1 MKKLIL
7 GTRGSRLALAQS
19 ELMAATLRALH
30 PGLEVELLVI
40 STKGDRV
47 LDVALSAVGDK
58 GLFVKELETALLE
71 QQVDLCVHS
80 CKDLPSQLPA
90 GLVLAAFPERA
101 DPRDVLVVPENAKCK
116 MQNAKAD
123 ADADADAEDGAFS
136 ILHFALEH
144 GAVVGTSSL
153 RRASQLRAV
162 RPDLELRDVRGNVD
176 TRLRKL
182 AAGQYDAL
190 VLAAAGLDRLG
201 LVGAGG
207 RVESDGAAFVAWP
220 IPAALMLPAVAQG
233 TLAIE
238 CRANDASTLALL
250 APLDH
255 AATRVATLAERAFLR
270 RLEGGCQVPI
280 AAYATVDGG
289 HRGRWTVDGGR
300 WTVDTVDGGR
310 WTVDGGRSDSVV
322 LRGLVGSLDGSV
334 MVRGEQ
340 AGAPEAAEELGV
352 ALAEQL
358 IAQGAG
364 EILAAFATR
373 A

>member
-30 PGLEVELLVI
+30 PGLEVALQVI

-101 DPRDVLVVPENAKCK
+101 DPRDVLVVGDKETRRQGDKETP
-116 MQNAKAD
+116 
-123 ADADADAEDGAFS
+123 DGADERS
-136 ILHFALEH
+136 LSPGLPVSLSVLQQ
-144 GAVVGTSSL
+144 GAIVGTSSL

-207 RVESDGAAFVAWP
+207 RVESDGAAFVAQP

-238 CRANDASTLALL
+238 CRADDARTLALL

-270 RLEGGCQVPI
+270 HLEGGCQVPI
-280 AAYATVDGG
+280 AGYAKCKMQNAKCKIL
-289 HRGRWTVDGGR
+289 HL
-300 WTVDTVDGGR
+300 
-310 WTVDGGRSDSVV
+310 S
-322 LRGLVGSLDGSV
+322 GLVSSLDGSV
-334 MVRGEQ
+334 SVRGEL
-340 AGAPEAAEELGV
+340 AGAPEAAEELGI

>member
-7 GTRGSRLALAQS
+7 GTRGSKLALAQS

-58 GLFVKELETALLE
+58 GLFVKELEQALLDH
-71 QQVDLCVHS
+71 QVDLCVHS

-101 DPRDVLVVPENAKCK
+101 DARDVLVVLENAKCK
-116 MQNAKAD
+116 MQNAK
-123 ADADADAEDGAFS
+123 ADADAEDGAFS

-207 RVESDGAAFVAWP
+207 RVESDGAAFVARP

-270 RLEGGCQVPI
+270 HLEGGCQVPI
-280 AAYATVDGG
+280 AGYAKCKMQNANCKIL
-289 HRGRWTVDGGR
+289 HL
-300 WTVDTVDGGR
+300 
-310 WTVDGGRSDSVV
+310 S
-322 LRGLVGSLDGSV
+322 GLVGSLDGSV
-334 MVRGEQ
+334 MVRGEL
-340 AGAPEAAEELGV
+340 AGAPEAAEELGI

>member
-30 PGLEVELLVI
+30 PGLEVALQVI

-58 GLFVKELETALLE
+58 GLFVKELEQALLDH
-71 QQVDLCVHS
+71 QVDLCVHS

-101 DPRDVLVVPENAKCK
+101 DPRDVLVVGDKETRRQGDKETRRQGDKETRRQGDKETP
-116 MQNAKAD
+116 
-123 ADADADAEDGAFS
+123 DGADGRS
-136 ILHFALEH
+136 LSPGLPVSLSVLPQGAL
-144 GAVVGTSSL
+144 VGTSSL

-207 RVESDGAAFVAWP
+207 RVESDGAAFVAQP

-300 WTVDTVDGGR
+300 WTVRLRCAAWACGLPGRQRDGARRAGGR
-310 WTVDGGRSDSVV
+310 AGG
-322 LRGLVGSLDGSV
+322 G
-334 MVRGEQ
+334 
-340 AGAPEAAEELGV
+340 
-352 ALAEQL
+352 
-358 IAQGAG
+358 
-364 EILAAFATR
+364 
-373 A
+373 